1 MDSRFEE
8 VISVLS
14 VLNEKLAQY
23 KERCVGGGAGAGASW
38 VPAPLKF
45 TAQGVGNSF
54 SGLQSMSN
62 TDSSVVTDTLG
73 LLADVAEASGEIMRP
88 RDVGNALFG
97 MQGMDVNVPE
107 VRAALDVLLQKM
119 RQGGNSDA
127 GVGLGVSVGVDAGS
141 AYAGAEDEYSVK
153 DIGYCLSGISGMPR
167 LVYSEVDE
175 LLSELNLKVAK
186 SKLAGNSELTFL
198 QSGKRIKVRIGG
210 R

>member
-1 MDSRFEE
+1 
-8 VISVLS
+8 
-14 VLNEKLAQY
+14 
-23 KERCVGGGAGAGASW
+23 
-38 VPAPLKF
+38 
-45 TAQGVGNSF
+45 
-54 SGLQSMSN
+54 MSN